1 MFKGYKRRVIVVKDT
16 GSRLFDSAYF
26 VVNESAGDEGV
37 SDMVKEANRI
47 IAEKAFSERARRP
60 SYGFF
65 AFALG
70 LASAS
75 LLLAA
80 AALFTA

>member
-47 IAEKAFSERARRP
+47 IAEKGLSNKALRP

-80 AALFTA
+80 AALFAA